1 MRSLWNRVGADSV
14 GYPTEIKILWPESR
28 LLVCAGFA
36 IATAACAAE
45 PQPLGVAAPNTS
57 GFAGNGQIA
66 GATGGQ
72 SGQRAGNHSALQPA
86 VCTANLAT
94 CNGIGAA
101 RVCATD
107 GSAWLETQCAVGAA
121 CEDGQCRSLICQP
134 GSRGCDGDTVVQCSA
149 RGVSHTKAGACGA
162 SETCVGGECV
172 AKLCKPGARQCAG
185 NVLATCSAD
194 GLDWQQSP
202 CASDQACDVDAQTKL
217 PACVAQVCAAGTT
230 VCKAGKVVACDGKG
244 LKESVQSDCA
254 ATNQACLDGACA
266 DYVCEPGQKGCDGVN
281 VAQCQGMGTN
291 WTITS
296 CPASQACL
304 EGACAP
310 VTCVADEVFCDG
322 NSVAKCNSTGTGHAV
337 LLACTAKQVCK
348 QGACA
353 VATVVCGDGLCDGD
367 EATSCAKDCKP
378 VTMLSPDFDKL
389 PPGSPTILP
398 GAPRPLTKPALLP
411 WLQGKALKLHGNTVF
426 AVDTEN
432 GALVVLDRLTLAVQ
446 TAIAVGGRPEQLV
459 VDSKG
464 TVFVTSR
471 DAGTVSRIPWG
482 AAKADVTWNVGLEP
496 WGLALSADE
505 KMLYVSLAGEDAIV
519 ALDPAGGEEK
529 LRAATVGRPKAIGIS
544 PTGTVYAVHGDGKIS
559 AAAPSSFMQK
569 PYKLNTKAPQV
580 DLRVANPVPAC
591 QDLVTKKVRVANR
604 AQCMTFE
611 PETGSLIVPHVLVAS
626 GSAQDVL
633 SSVGIKPPEAPQQFV
648 VKCSGGYGSTCSKV
662 PVPPP
667 PGDPPCVGTPVRP
680 YELAIS
686 KVATNNTLMPTA
698 SMGGSVLDVASGR
711 NFLARFD
718 QPMDVVYSPTASLIF
733 VAAKGTNNIAV
744 FNGAAPD
751 PMAWPIADIKVGDG
765 PKALAIAGNGKLLY
779 VLNAHAFTVSEVD
792 LTPLV
797 ALAEKAVAV
806 DTDPAK
812 LPKVAPMLLKA
823 GKTAPFGKDPLS
835 PEAQLGRKVFHYASN
850 SRLSAS
856 NRFACATCHI
866 DGTEDKQVWFVS
878 EGPRQTPALAER
890 LVDTAPFN
898 WLGTKYT
905 LHDNIS
911 ATTGRMGGSGLL
923 PGEMEGL
930 VKFLVEGLKAPPNPN
945 IKPEGLT
952 PQQLA
957 GKKLFEDPATACTK
971 CHVPG
976 SFTDGA
982 QHDVGTVTTVETQV
996 LTANGKPTKVLY
1008 NTPSLRGLWYSGPY
1022 LHDGS
1027 AATLKQALQKT
1038 STTMGKT
1045 NHLSDAQLDDL
1056 VAYLLTL

>member
-1 MRSLWNRVGADSV
+1 MQTQKHRLRARGASNNASNQSPYRAV
-14 GYPTEIKILWPESR
+14 ARWGAL
-28 LLVCAGFA
+28 A
-36 IATAACAAE
+36 ATLTIAACAAD
-45 PQPLGVAAPNTS
+45 PGPVAATAPAAG
-57 GFAGNGQIA
+57 GFAGNGQI
-66 GATGGQ
+66 GATRGSKPGDPG
-72 SGQRAGNHSALQPA
+72 SGPVTK
-86 VCTANLAT
+86 VCAPSELT
-94 CNGIGAA
+94 CNGLAA
-101 RVCATD
+101 TRSCNAEGTGWID
-107 GSAWLETQCAVGAA
+107 TACGNGAA

-134 GSRGCDGDTVVQCSA
+134 GSRSCDGNAIVQCSA
-149 RGVSHTKAGACGA
+149 RGVSLAKAGQCGA
-162 SETCVGGECV
+162 DQACVGGECV
-172 AKLCKPGARQCAG
+172 AKLCKPGATQCAG
-185 NVLATCSAD
+185 NVLATCGTD
-194 GLDWQQSP
+194 GLGWQEAP
-202 CASDQACDVDAQTKL
+202 CASDQTCDVDVQTQK
-217 PACVAQVCAAGTT
+217 PSCVAQLCAAGTS
-230 VCKAGKVVACDGKG
+230 VCKGGKVVVCDAKG
-244 LKESVQSDCA
+244 LQEAVQTDCA
-254 ATNQACLDGACA
+254 AANKACLDGACA

-281 VAQCQGMGTN
+281 VAQCEGIGTS

-296 CPASQACL
+296 CPAGQACL
-304 EGACAP
+304 EGGCAP
-310 VTCVADEVFCDG
+310 VSCVADEVFCDG
-322 NSVAKCNSTGTGHAV
+322 ATVAKCNPTGTGHAV
-337 LLACTAKQVCK
+337 LQTCSAKQVCK
-348 QGACA
+348 QGACV
-353 VATVVCGDGLCDGD
+353 VATIVCGDGLCDGD
-367 EATSCAKDCKP
+367 EATTCAKDCKP

-398 GAPRPLTKPALLP
+398 GAPRPLTKAAPAP
-411 WLQGKALKLHGNTVF
+411 WLQGKGMKAHGNTLFV
-426 AVDTEN
+426 VDTDN
-432 GALVVLDRLTLAVQ
+432 GALVVVDRLSLAVQ
-446 TAIAVGGRPEQLV
+446 MTIAVGGRPEHV
-459 VDSKG
+459 VIDSKG
-464 TVFVTSR
+464 TAFVASR
-471 DAGTVSRIPWG
+471 DAGTVSRVAWG
-482 AAKADVTWNVGLEP
+482 ASKPDAQFKVGLEP

-505 KMLYVSLAGEDAIV
+505 KTLFVSLAGEDAIA
-519 ALDPAGGEEK
+519 ALDPATGEEK
-529 LRAATVGRPKAIGIS
+529 LRAQTVGRPKAIGLS
-544 PTGTVYAVHGDGKIS
+544 PAGTVFAVHGDGKIT
-559 AAAPSSFMQK
+559 AAAPNSFMQK
-569 PYKLNTKAPQV
+569 PYKLDAKAPLV

-604 AQCMTFE
+604 AQCMAFD
-611 PETGSLIVPHVLVAS
+611 PESGSMIVPHVLVAS

-680 YELAIS
+680 YELALS
-686 KVATNNTLMPTA
+686 KIGPSNALQPTV
-698 SMGGSVLDVASGR
+698 SMGGSVLDIASGR

-718 QPMDVVYSPTASLIF
+718 QPLDVVYSPTASLIF
-733 VAAKGTNNIAV
+733 VAAKGTNNVAV

-765 PKALAIAGNGKLLY
+765 PKSLAISGNGKLLY

-792 LTPLV
+792 LSPLV

-812 LPKVAPMLLKA
+812 LPKMAPILMKA
-823 GKTAPFGKDPLS
+823 GKTAPYGKDPLS
-835 PEAQLGRKVFHYASN
+835 AEAQLGRKVFHYANN

-866 DGTEDKQVWFVS
+866 DGTEDKQVWFVA

-890 LVDTAPFN
+890 LADTAPFN

-905 LHDNIS
+905 LHENIT

-923 PGEMEGL
+923 PGELEGL
-930 VKFLVEGLKAPPNPN
+930 VKFLVEGLKAPPNPHL
-945 IKPEGLT
+945 KPEGLT

-957 GKKLFEDPATACTK
+957 GKKLFEDPATMCAK

-996 LTANGKPTKVLY
+996 LQALGKPTKVLY

-1038 STTMGKT
+1038 ATTMGKT

-1056 VAYLLTL
+1056 VAYLQTL